1 MKPFQLDRVLDHRKR
16 LEDIAANRLFE
27 AKRQTKLVQ
36 DKLYHETKN
45 LESLI
50 AKTEELQAGTILILD
65 LINYENQIDYL
76 QKNILAIKKKLQEK
90 TESVEKEHKILLER
104 SKGRQI
110 MESLKEKQNRSWKEY
125 LDKNEVAMLDE
136 IAIVRHDKEVEF

>member
-16 LEDIAANRLFE
+16 LEDIAANRHFE

-36 DKLYHETKN
+36 EKLYHETKN

-50 AKTEELQAGTILILD
+50 AKTEELQAGTIHILD

-76 QKNILAIKKKLQEK
+76 KKNILAIKKKLQEK
-90 TESVEKEHKILLER
+90 TETIQKEHKILLER

-136 IAIVRHDKEVEF
+136 IAIVRHDNETEF

>member
-16 LEDIAANRLFE
+16 LEDIAANRHFE

-36 DKLYHETKN
+36 EKLYHETKN

-50 AKTEELQAGTILILD
+50 AKTEELQAGTIRILD

-76 QKNILAIKKKLQEK
+76 KKNILAIKKKLQEK
-90 TESVEKEHKILLER
+90 TESVDKEHKILLER

-110 MESLKEKQNRSWKEY
+110 MESLREKQNRSWKEY

-136 IAIVRHDKEVEF
+136 IAIVRHDKEAEF

>member
-1 MKPFQLDRVLDHRKR
+1 MKPFQLDKVLDHRKR

-36 DKLYHETKN
+36 EKLHRETRN
-45 LESLI
+45 LEVLI
-50 AKTEELQAGTILILD
+50 AKTEELQSRTIHILD
-65 LINYENQIDYL
+65 LINYENQIEYL
-76 QKNILAIKKKLQEK
+76 KNNVIAMHKKLLEK
-90 TESVEKEHKILLER
+90 TETMQKEHQILLER

-125 LDKNEVAMLDE
+125 LDKNEVSMLDE
-136 IAIVRHDKEVEF
+136 IAIVRYDKEPEY